1 MTTQYTTILK
11 LALPVQGELSGTW
24 GDVVNN
30 NITQMV
36 EQAVAGKAVIN
47 TWTGN
52 SHTLTTADGT
62 TSESRCA
69 ILELTDSGT
78 ALTGAGTVVCPTNT
92 KLYIVD
98 NNTAEIITIQTA
110 AGTGVAVP
118 VGKTMLVYCDGTNVV
133 EGVTHANSL
142 SLGTSTV
149 TADKILDE
157 DNMASDSAT
166 AIATQQ
172 SIKAYVDSQVGTVD
186 TLSEILAN
194 GNTTGANDID
204 VDSAQKVQF
213 RDADIYLNSSVDG
226 QLDIVADTEI
236 QIAATTV
243 DLNGDLDVS
252 GTALVAGVL
261 TTTAATVFNGGFAS
275 NADSTLGTDKKV
287 QFRDAAIYLNSSVD
301 GQLDIVADGE
311 VQIDTALVDINGNLD
326 VSGTTNISG
335 SVSFTKNAIA
345 GVAISTTSRASNTV
359 TVTTSAVHGLTSGDL
374 VNVNGV
380 ADTSF
385 NGYFTVSVSSTT
397 VFTYSQ
403 TGADGSSTGGTSTEV
418 VYNLNAS
425 GTALNWM
432 NGPLNIAANSG
443 IDGLEITQSGAGN
456 GLHVTGTTG
465 LVGNT
470 TLTGNLDVSGTAL
483 VTGVLTT
490 TAATVFNGGFA
501 SNADSTLGTDKKV
514 QFRDSAIYIN
524 SSVDG
529 QLDIVADTEIQI
541 AATTVDLNGNLD
553 VSGTALVTGVL
564 TTTAATV
571 FNGGFASNADSTLGT
586 DKKVQFRDS
595 AIYINSSVDGQLDL
609 VADTEIQIAATTIDV
624 NGTLAFDSL
633 KGTGATTVTN
643 ILDEDNMASDSATA
657 IATQQSIKAYVDSQ
671 VGTVDTLSEILA
683 NGNTTGSTDIAVDSA
698 QKVQF
703 RDAAIYINSSVDGQL
718 DIVADTE
725 IQIAAT
731 TIDIDGAVDMAS
743 TLKVGGTVLAT
754 SAALVNSTSAG
765 GFGFASNNTAFYSFG
780 ADTSTAGSY
789 TFQNLSSNA
798 SVNVTSLSL
807 SSTGAVFNEGGVDA
821 DFRVESTGNANMLF
835 VDASTNRVGVGMSTP
850 IEPLHATGRIL
861 STTTYG
867 GSTQRIGTS
876 IGQNGNTRAD
886 IDFRRWTGAAA
897 NHGVGMIDV
906 ADTGVMA
913 FYTDSKTSNTP
924 ATTER
929 MSLDASGNLAIAN
942 GNQTAATVSS
952 RIMFGN
958 KGTFTDSGVGRAE
971 ICGVSEGA
979 LWYSG
984 TALAFYTNP
993 GPDVTGTAPT
1003 ERMRL
1008 NASGNLLVGK
1018 TASNS
1023 TVAGAQLN
1031 ANGLIIGTTSETN
1044 PLLLNRLSTDGNI
1057 ITMQK
1062 DGATKG
1068 SIGTTTSA
1076 GGTRFA
1082 IGAVG
1087 DPGIIFAGTGVFPAT
1102 EITAADNATDLG
1114 SGNYRWKDLYLSG
1127 GAYLGGTAAANK
1139 LDDYESGTF
1148 VPTVTNS
1155 NGNMSGISYVSQG
1168 GYYQKIGDLAWFRI
1182 QVGFSATTI
1191 GTGNFRVTGL
1201 PYASINE
1208 SPARQQ
1214 ATVLTYNLDWDA
1226 IWKQI
1231 HTEGVQ
1237 NTTSID
1243 FLISRDNAVWANL
1256 QADDMADGITYYYI
1270 ISGCYVT
1277 N

>member
-1 MTTQYTTILK
+1 MATYVNDLRLTE
-11 LALPVQGELSGTW
+11 LATGEGSGTW
-24 GDVVNN
+24 G
-30 NITQMV
+30 TTT
-36 EQAVAGKAVIN
+36 N
-47 TWTGN
+47 T
-52 SHTLTTADGT
+52 S
-62 TSESRCA
+62 
-69 ILELTDSGT
+69 LELIGE
-78 ALTGAGTVVCPTNT
+78 ALG
-92 KLYIVD
+92 Y
-98 NNTAEIITIQTA
+98 
-110 AGTGVAVP
+110 
-118 VGKTMLVYCDGTNVV
+118 
-133 EGVTHANSL
+133 
-142 SLGTSTV
+142 
-149 TADKILDE
+149 
-157 DNMASDSAT
+157 
-166 AIATQQ
+166 ATQQ
-172 SIKAYVDSQVGTVD
+172 AFGSDADATTTVADGASDPARAMYYKITSAASLTATRTLTIAPNTISRVMFIENATSGSQSIAISQGSGASVTILTGKTAVVYLDGAGAGAAVVDAMAGVDPGVTD
-186 TLSEILAN
+186 TL
-194 GNTTGANDID
+194 
-204 VDSAQKVQF
+204 
-213 RDADIYLNSSVDG
+213 
-226 QLDIVADTEI
+226 TE
-236 QIAATTV
+236 V
-243 DLNGDLDVS
+243 
-252 GTALVAGVL
+252 LVAGNTSGGTNIEL
-261 TTTAATVFNGGFAS
+261 STT
-275 NADSTLGTDKKV
+275 DKV
-287 QFRDAAIYLNSSVD
+287 QFRDAAIYL
-301 GQLDIVADGE
+301 
-311 VQIDTALVDINGNLD
+311 
-326 VSGTTNISG
+326 
-335 SVSFTKNAIA
+335 
-345 GVAISTTSRASNTV
+345 
-359 TVTTSAVHGLTSGDL
+359 
-374 VNVNGV
+374 
-380 ADTSF
+380 
-385 NGYFTVSVSSTT
+385 
-397 VFTYSQ
+397 
-403 TGADGSSTGGTSTEV
+403 
-418 VYNLNAS
+418 
-425 GTALNWM
+425 
-432 NGPLNIAANSG
+432 
-443 IDGLEITQSGAGN
+443 
-456 GLHVTGTTG
+456 
-465 LVGNT
+465 
-470 TLTGNLDVSGTAL
+470 
-483 VTGVLTT
+483 
-490 TAATVFNGGFA
+490 
-501 SNADSTLGTDKKV
+501 
-514 QFRDSAIYIN
+514 N

-595 AIYINSSVDGQLDL
+595 AIYINSSADGQLDI
-609 VADTEIQIAATTIDV
+609 VADTEIQIAATTIDI

-1008 NASGNLLVGK
+1008 DASGNLLVGK
-1018 TASNS
+1018 TAANF
-1023 TVAGAQLN
+1023 TVAGHELKPASFAGFTRDGGSPVVVNRLTTD
-1031 ANGLIIGTTSETN
+1031 GDLIEFYRGGTTV
-1044 PLLLNRLSTDGNI
+1044 
-1057 ITMQK
+1057 
-1062 DGATKG
+1062 G
-1068 SIGTTTSA
+1068 SIGTVS
-1076 GGTRFA
+1076 GLL
-1082 IGAVG
+1082 
-1087 DPGIIFAGTGVFPAT
+1087 GI
-1102 EITAADNATDLG
+1102 G
-1114 SGNYRWKDLYLSG
+1114 SGDAILAFDGTSNSMVPMSSQTGGASNGVLDFGASLRRFKDLYLSG
-1127 GAYLGGTAAANK
+1127 GVYLGGTGAANLLEDYEEGTWTPTLISIGYTFAYTTQAGIYTKIGNMVSVKLYLRLSGAPTGSGVNVLRIGSLPFTSVGGNASYSAGSILVENSDNLFAGVPAIRSNPSVTYLSIYDAIAGSSPASTFDCSK
-1139 LDDYESGTF
+1139 LDGDDEF
-1148 VPTVTNS
+1148 Q
-1155 NGNMSGISYVSQG
+1155 VSIV
-1168 GYYQKIGDLAWFRI
+1168 Y
-1182 QVGFSATTI
+1182 
-1191 GTGNFRVTGL
+1191 
-1201 PYASINE
+1201 
-1208 SPARQQ
+1208 
-1214 ATVLTYNLDWDA
+1214 
-1226 IWKQI
+1226 
-1231 HTEGVQ
+1231 HT
-1237 NTTSID
+1237 
-1243 FLISRDNAVWANL
+1243 A
-1256 QADDMADGITYYYI
+1256 
-1270 ISGCYVT
+1270 
-1277 N
+1277 